1 MHKYQFHIIIFLTT
15 KIERIDIYAR
25 KFQHLYTSIIYI
37 DEFKGNTEKEKYK
50 LAIYDKNR
58 NLVDILKNRKTNA
71 IIEYI
76 KTNKIRPR
84 IVVTDMFKPFRRL
97 IKRYLPDTQIVAD
110 KYHVIRQV
118 MWFLRDVRIELFN
131 KDKDKYKDL
140 KRYWK
145 IKI

>member
-1 MHKYQFHIIIFLTT
+1 
-15 KIERIDIYAR
+15 
-25 KFQHLYTSIIYI
+25 
-37 DEFKGNTEKEKYK
+37 
-50 LAIYDKNR
+50 
-58 NLVDILKNRKTNA
+58 
-71 IIEYI
+71 
-76 KTNKIRPR
+76 
-84 IVVTDMFKPFRRL
+84 MFKPFRRL

-145 IKI
+145 LLTINTTKKPFKLLSISRGILSPAF